1 MIISENFKVLVL
13 ISLFLKMKYVVR
25 AHTRAIKKDGI
36 LIGQRD
42 RGNISKTFNCKEK
55 RRVFYLIFINH
66 IDRTKQAYALP
77 SIR

>member
-1 MIISENFKVLVL
+1 MIISENFKVLVF

-25 AHTRAIKKDGI
+25 AHTRAIKNGI
-36 LIGQRD
+36 LIGQRE
-42 RGNISKTFNCKEK
+42 RGNISKTFYCIEK
-55 RRVFYLIFINH
+55 RRLVYLIFINN